1 MGFSPPLARGRYEAP
16 RFNEPDPRRPLSE
29 PPPQPAR
36 QRGSSG
42 VFPAALALARTSGAR
57 GDVHQPWAH
66 APRGGAR
73 RPGAVTG
80 ARRRHRGRNNSSGKK
95 QDCRVR
101 APVAPAARP
110 LAATDRRR
118 GSGAERPAGAWREAA
133 PPHLRSP
140 GREERVRTRRAAAG
154 GVCSGGVDLGR
165 NISSVVIGCLLT
177 CPAYERPFS
186 RSRAQPLEMSL
197 SRLSLLFLQ
206 SMKLAPSVGC

>member
-73 RPGAVTG
+73 RAGSGNRSQTETPGAKQQLGKEAGLPGTRSRRSGGPAFGGHGQAPGKWGG
-80 ARRRHRGRNNSSGKK
+80 AAGRGVAGGG
-95 QDCRVR
+95 
-101 APVAPAARP
+101 AAAPAVPGEGR
-110 LAATDRRR
+110 
-118 GSGAERPAGAWREAA
+118 AGAD
-133 PPHLRSP
+133 
-140 GREERVRTRRAAAG
+140 AAG
-154 GVCSGGVDLGR
+154 GCWRCVLRRG
-165 NISSVVIGCLLT
+165 
-177 CPAYERPFS
+177 
-186 RSRAQPLEMSL
+186 
-197 SRLSLLFLQ
+197 
-206 SMKLAPSVGC
+206 